1 MFEPVSSRVN
11 LPQLEMSVLDFWK
24 QRDIINRSMTERE
37 GNPSYVFYEGPPTAN
52 GRPGIHHVLS
62 RAFKDLFPRYK
73 TMRGYYCLRR
83 GGWDTH
89 GLPVELEVERELQ
102 LESKA
107 DIEKYGVAE
116 FNDKCKQSVFRY
128 IDEWNQLTERIAFW
142 VDLDTAYVTLTNEY
156 VESVWWILKR
166 LWDKDL
172 LYQGYK
178 VVPYCP
184 RCGTPLSDHEVALGY
199 EENTPDPSVFVRFPV
214 KGESGTYF
222 LVWTTTPWTLPG
234 NVALAVGPD
243 VIYVTVEQ
251 SKEDG
256 GTEKL
261 ILAKD
266 LLDSALHGEYRVL
279 DEYKGQK
286 LVGKRYSPLFTFL
299 PVDKDYCY
307 VIEGDFVSTTD
318 GTGIVHIAPAFG
330 AEDMQVGREHDLPVL
345 MTVDSRG
352 EFISEVTPWR
362 GMFVKEAD
370 PLIIRELTERG
381 LMYASGTYYHTY
393 PFCWRCKTPL
403 LYYARATWYIQTSR
417 LKNNLVHN
425 NQLINW
431 YPDYI
436 KDGRFGNWL
445 ANNID
450 WALGRE
456 RYWGT
461 PLPVW
466 VCDDCGHKEC
476 IGGFDELRVRVVASG
491 HRWPDPWDPHRPY
504 VDAMVFDCQECKAH
518 DSMHRVPE
526 LIDCWFDSGSMPV
539 AQWHYPFENQE
550 MFKAQFPADY
560 ICEAVDQTRGW
571 FYSLHAISTML
582 FDQPCFD
589 NVICL
594 GLILDGDGQKM
605 SKSKGNV
612 VSPWD
617 VVNAHGAD
625 ALRWY
630 LYTATPPGN
639 ERRFSTGLVGEV
651 VRNFMLTLWNTYSF
665 FVTYANLDQWIPAQ
679 IPNAQYPTLNQ
690 LDRWVLSELDTL
702 TNTVTD
708 ALDHYD
714 VTGAA
719 RPIASFVDDLSNW
732 YVRRSRRRFWKSGDD
747 ADKQSAYA
755 TLYECLVTVT
765 KLLAPFMPFTA
776 DAMYRNLVGS
786 VDGGAP
792 ESVHLAAWP
801 QVSPGRV
808 DEQLVSDTRLV
819 MKLVSLGHAAR
830 NNAKVKVRQPLAK
843 VAVTFKSNEEAA
855 AVERLREP
863 LLDELNVKGFE
874 RLQDAADVAQVS
886 LNLFPQ
892 QLGKKFGSKFPA
904 LRAAVAQLDQ
914 AQLARELQAGKPV
927 KVNVNGE
934 ELLIAPGEADVKVA
948 PKAGWAVATDG
959 GYTVAVSTDLT
970 TELAQEGLARDIV
983 RRVQDLRKKADFRI
997 EDRITTYYKA
1007 EGRLAEAFAAW
1018 ADYIKTETLSE
1029 ELTNADAPHGLVT
1042 DKATIDGEPLT
1053 LAVKRK

>member
-11 LPQLEMSVLDFWK
+11 FPQLETSVLDFWK
-24 QRDIINRSMTERE
+24 QHDIVQRSMTERE
-37 GNPSYVFYEGPPTAN
+37 GKPAYVFYEGPPTAN
-52 GRPGIHHVLS
+52 GLPGIHHVLS

-89 GLPVELEVERELQ
+89 GLPVELEVEKELK

-116 FNDKCKQSVFRY
+116 FNEKCKQSVFRY
-128 IDEWNQLTERIAFW
+128 VNEWEQLTERIGFW
-142 VDLDTAYVTLTNEY
+142 VDLETAYVTLTNDY
-156 VESVWWILKR
+156 IESVWWILR
-166 LWDKDL
+166 QLWDKDL
-172 LYQGYK
+172 LFQDYK
-178 VVPYCP
+178 IVPYCP

-199 EENTPDPSVFVRFPV
+199 EENTPDPSIYVRFPI

-243 VIYVTVEQ
+243 VTYVTVEQ
-251 SKEDG
+251 KTEES

-266 LLDSALHGEYRVL
+266 LVDQALRGEYKVV
-279 DEYKGQK
+279 EECKGKK
-286 LVGKRYSPLFTFL
+286 LVGKRYLPLYTFL
-299 PVDKDYCY
+299 PVSKDYCY
-307 VIEGDFVSTTD
+307 VIEADFVSTTD

-352 EFISEVTPWR
+352 EFVLEVTPWR
-362 GMFVKEAD
+362 GMFVKDSD
-370 PLIIRELTERG
+370 PLVIRELTERG
-381 LMYASGTYYHTY
+381 LMYYSGTYYHTY
-393 PFCWRCKTPL
+393 PFCWRCHTPL
-403 LYYARATWYIQTSR
+403 LYYARATWYIQTTR
-417 LKNNLVHN
+417 YKENLVRN
-425 NQLINW
+425 NQQINW
-431 YPDYI
+431 YPEHI
-436 KDGRFGNWL
+436 KEGRFGNWL
-445 ANNID
+445 STNVD

-466 VCDDCGHKEC
+466 LCDDCGHKEC
-476 IGGFDELRVRVVASG
+476 LGGFEDLRARVEVSG
-491 HRWPDPWDPHRPY
+491 NRWPDQWDPHRPF
-504 VDAMVFDCQECKAH
+504 VDAMVFDCPQCKAH
-518 DSMHRVPE
+518 NTMRRVPE

-550 MFKAQFPADY
+550 VFKAQYPADY

-571 FYSLHAISTML
+571 FYTLHAISTML
-582 FDQPCFD
+582 FDQPCFK

-594 GLILDGDGQKM
+594 GLILDAEGQKM

-612 VSPWD
+612 VDPSD

-639 ERRFSTGLVGEV
+639 ERRFSTDLVGEV
-651 VRNFMLTLWNTYSF
+651 VRTFMLTLWNTFSF
-665 FVTYANLDQWIPAQ
+665 FVTYANLDKWTPQ
-679 IPNAQYPTLNQ
+679 ISNVKFQMSNQ
-690 LDRWVLSELDTL
+690 LDRWILSELDTL
-702 TNTVTD
+702 TSTVTE
-708 ALDHYD
+708 ALEHYD
-714 VTGAA
+714 VTGAS
-719 RPIASFVDDLSNW
+719 RPIAAFVDDLSNW

-755 TLYECLVTVT
+755 TLYECLVTLS

-776 DAMYRNLVGS
+776 EAMYRNLVCS
-786 VDGGAP
+786 ADKDAP

-801 QVSPGRV
+801 EAPKGRI

-830 NNAKVKVRQPLAK
+830 NNAKVKVRQPLAR
-843 VAVTFKSNEEAA
+843 VAVHLKSDAEAA
-855 AVERLREP
+855 AIGRLREP
-863 LLDELNVKGFE
+863 LLDELNVKSLE
-874 RLQDAADVAQVS
+874 HLRDAADVAQVS

-892 QLGKKFGSKFPA
+892 QLGKKFGAKFPA
-904 LRAAVAQLDQ
+904 LRAAIAKMDP
-914 AQLARELQAGKPV
+914 AQLASELQAGRAI
-927 KVNVNGE
+927 KVNVDGAE
-934 ELLIAPGEADVKVA
+934 FEITPGEAEVKVA
-948 PKAGWAVATDG
+948 PKAGWTVATEG
-959 GYTVAVSTDLT
+959 GYTVAVSTELT
-970 TELAQEGLARDIV
+970 TELLQEGLAREVV
-983 RRVQDLRKKADFRI
+983 RRLQDLRKKADFRI

-1007 EGRLAEAFAAW
+1007 EGKLAEAITAW
-1018 ADYIKTETLSE
+1018 AGYIKAETLSE
-1029 ELTNADAPHGLVT
+1029 ELTTQDPPHGLVT
-1042 DKATIDGEPLT
+1042 DKAIFDGDALT
-1053 LAVKRK
+1053 LAVRRH

>member
-11 LPQLEMSVLDFWK
+11 FPQLEMSVLDFWK
-24 QRDIINRSMTERE
+24 QRDIMRRSMTERE
-37 GNPSYVFYEGPPTAN
+37 GAPSYVFYEGPPTAN
-52 GRPGIHHVLS
+52 GLPGIHHVLS
-62 RAFKDLFPRYK
+62 RAFKDLFPRFK

-89 GLPVELEVERELQ
+89 GLPVELEVEKELE

-107 DIEKYGVAE
+107 DIEKYGIAE
-116 FNDKCKQSVFRY
+116 FNARCKQSVFRY
-128 IDEWNQLTERIAFW
+128 IDEWNSLTERIAFW
-142 VDLDTAYVTLTNEY
+142 VDLDTAYVTLTNDY
-156 VESVWWILKR
+156 IESVWWILKQ

-199 EENTPDPSVFVRFPV
+199 EENTPDPSIYVRFPV
-214 KGESGTYF
+214 KGESGAYF

-234 NVALAVGPD
+234 NVALAVGAD
-243 VIYVTVEQ
+243 VTYVTVEQ
-251 SKEDG
+251 TKDDG
-256 GTEKL
+256 TVERL

-266 LLDSALHGEYRVL
+266 LLDAALHGEHKVL
-279 DEYKGQK
+279 DEYKGKK

-307 VIEGDFVSTTD
+307 VIEGDFVSTGE

-330 AEDMQVGREHDLPVL
+330 AEDMQVGREYDLPVL

-352 EFISEVTPWR
+352 EFVAEVTPWR

-370 PLIIRELTERG
+370 LLIIRELTERG
-381 LMYASGTYYHTY
+381 LMYYSGTYYHTY

-403 LYYARATWYIQTSR
+403 LYYARATWYIQTTR
-417 LKNNLVHN
+417 FKENLVRN
-425 NQLINW
+425 NRLINW

-436 KDGRFGNWL
+436 KEGRFGNWL

-466 VCDDCGHKEC
+466 VCDECGHKEC
-476 IGGFDELRVRVVASG
+476 IGGFDELRSRVEASG
-491 HRWPDPWDPHRPY
+491 GRWPEPWDPHRPY
-504 VDAMVFDCQECKAH
+504 VDVIVYDCPKCKSH
-518 DSMHRVPE
+518 HTMRRVPE

-539 AQWHYPFENQE
+539 AQWHYPFENPE

-571 FYSLHAISTML
+571 FYSLHAISTLL
-582 FDQPCFD
+582 FDQPCFE

-594 GLILDGDGQKM
+594 GLILDAEGQKM

-617 VVNAHGAD
+617 VINAHGAD

-639 ERRFSTGLVGEV
+639 ERRFSTDLVGEV
-651 VRNFMLTLWNTYSF
+651 VRTFMLTLWNTYSF
-665 FVTYANLDQWIPAQ
+665 FVTYANLDKWSPISNQQSAIS
-679 IPNAQYPTLNQ
+679 NQ

-755 TLYECLVTVT
+755 TLYECLVTVS

-776 DAMYRNLVGS
+776 EAMYRNLVCS
-786 VDGGAP
+786 VNKTAP

-801 QVSPGRV
+801 QAPAGRV
-808 DEQLVSDTRLV
+808 DEQLMSDTRLV

-830 NNAKVKVRQPLAK
+830 NLARVKVRQPLAR
-843 VAVTFKSNEEAA
+843 VAVNLRSEAEAA

-863 LLDELNVKGFE
+863 LLDELNVKTFE
-874 RLQDAADVAQVS
+874 FLKEVTDVAQVS

-892 QLGKKFGSKFPA
+892 QLGKKYGSKFPA
-904 LRAAVAQLDQ
+904 LRAAVARLDQ
-914 AQLARELQAGKPV
+914 ATLARALQTGKAV
-927 KVNVNGE
+927 KVNVDGE
-934 ELLIAPGEADVKVA
+934 ELEIAPGEAEVRVT
-948 PKAGWAVATDG
+948 PKAGWAVATEG
-959 GYTVAVSTDLT
+959 GYTVAVSTELT
-970 TELAQEGLARDIV
+970 PELAQEGLAREVV
-983 RRVQDLRKKADFRI
+983 RRIQDLRKKADFRI
-997 EDRITTYYKA
+997 EDRITTYYKT
-1007 EGRLAEAFAAW
+1007 EGKLAEAIAAW
-1018 ADYIKTETLSE
+1018 ADYIKAETLTQD
-1029 ELTNADAPHGLVT
+1029 LTTADPPHGLVT
-1042 DKATIDGEPLT
+1042 DRATIDGVSLT
-1053 LAVKRK
+1053 LAVRRK